1 MRNYQINNRENAFLA
16 IKCFKSS
23 VLCMFYAVYLCIKR
37 VRALFSSSSFS
48 SLMKEKCRNF
58 VFKVYFLSR
67 KIAGIDFFAYICNVI
82 LIEAMSK

>member
-23 VLCMFYAVYLCIKR
+23 VLCIKR